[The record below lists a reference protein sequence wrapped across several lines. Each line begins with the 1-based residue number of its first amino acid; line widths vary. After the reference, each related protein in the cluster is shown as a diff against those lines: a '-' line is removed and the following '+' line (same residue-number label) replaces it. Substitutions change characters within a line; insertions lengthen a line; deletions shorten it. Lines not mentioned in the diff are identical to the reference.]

1 MRNGH
6 KRHMARRSPLDD
18 PHAAAHAWARFRR
31 LMWLM
36 LALTISVVVIAM
48 LVLWQQGA
56 LVSVHFFIASALGIG
71 LTMLLMSALMGLVFL
86 SNGTGH
92 DHSVN
97 HRLDGEDHAPD

>member
-1 MRNGH
+1 MPH
-6 KRHMARRSPLDD
+6 PSPLDD

-31 LMWLM
+31 LMWVM
-36 LALTISVVVIAM
+36 LGLTISVVVIAM

-92 DHSVN
+92 DHSVS
-97 HRLDGEDHAPD
+97 HRLDGEDDQAAD

>member
-1 MRNGH
+1 
-6 KRHMARRSPLDD
+6 
-18 PHAAAHAWARFRR
+18 
-31 LMWLM
+31 M
-36 LALTISVVVIAM
+36 LGLTISVVVIAM

-97 HRLDGEDHAPD
+97 HRLDGEDQDPDQAPD